1 MKVGTDGVLLG
12 AWVDVAGVERI
23 LDIGTGTG
31 LMALMLAQRSSAHVD
46 AIEIDGAAACQAQK
60 NVQRSPWAERV
71 QVYQTSLQSYLP
83 KKSHRYDLLVSNP
96 PFFQQALP
104 APDASRSLARHGDQ
118 LAPLDLVQAA
128 TRLLTERGRLAV
140 IYPVETALH
149 LLKIGIEHGL
159 SCRRQLNIKPKPHLP
174 VKRLALELS
183 RDRQPTET
191 ATLIIENETR
201 HHYTSEFV
209 ALIKPFYLNY

>member
-12 AWVDVAGVERI
+12 AWVDVAGVGRI

-31 LMALMLAQRSSAHVD
+31 LIALMLAQRSSAHID
-46 AIEIDGAAACQAQK
+46 AIEIETAAAHQAHE
-60 NVQRSPWAERV
+60 NVQRSPWADRV
-71 QVYQTSLQSYLP
+71 QVHQTSLQGYRPNS
-83 KKSHRYDLLVSNP
+83 SHRYDLIVANP

-104 APDASRSLARHGDQ
+104 ARNVARSLARHGDQ

-128 TRLLTERGRLAV
+128 ARLIADRGRLAV
-140 IYPVETALH
+140 IYPVETAQH
-149 LLKIGIEHGL
+149 LLKIAAEHGL

-201 HHYTSEFV
+201 HHYTSGFV